1 MSYQTNTRAN
11 NLNRTAKLAF
21 FKARQRKGDV
31 ARVAEDSGYTTR
43 MVYYTL
49 SGERR
54 AVGSVWHNDTA
65 CCVPHRQWCGCPRP
79 RRRKSL

>member
-21 FKARQRKGDV
+21 FKARQRRGDV

-54 AVGSVWHNDTA
+54 VNDDIANAMYNLT
-65 CCVPHRQWCGCPRP
+65 
-79 RRRKSL
+79 RRRVKNSELA